1 VNSGGILFSLSDV
14 VPGSNPYDKEFALKY
29 LYCMLFILIV
39 CTASAA
45 DKVVWPLNIEI
56 SQSSSFAEFR
66 GMRLHAG
73 IDLRTQRR
81 NGLPVVAIA
90 DGFVSR
96 VGVQFRGYGYALYI
110 DHPGLNARVVYGH
123 LQDFQGPLKEYVD
136 AKLAKMGSRHGIN
149 DFFTPERFPVKKG
162 QVVALSGESGSGPPH
177 LHFEMRNF
185 SDEPLAPAMFGY
197 RPVDRIIPVF
207 HHFYIEP
214 LSYACVID
222 GSFLPQRYNLSKKT
236 AVLYQLNPVPAVFGK
251 IGLQAGISDTNGDG
265 NRYGVENINLE
276 VNDTMLI
283 ERVFHR
289 YTYDQSRQATWVYDY
304 FKSNQKGTGYVYTLF
319 KWPFDTLYF
328 SAGHPAW
335 SGIFDAGSFAGNCAE
350 FSINAEDFGGNRI
363 SAVGSIV
370 NHPLDFASEIEA
382 SELSSFSFDSFE
394 QTDYT
399 LVVIGTRGK
408 GPKITKEAGMVTCRD
423 SRGETA
429 KLKALFGDTRVEIAF
444 PKEKRWQHG
453 AWLGERQILPETML
467 VGPEGATLSP
477 LPDASVV
484 FARNSLHFP
493 TFCSFLRTIEKPVP
507 GGNAKRGILK
517 PYSAVWTLMPSE
529 KVFDAEAKISIRPES
544 YSGSLQKLGIYN
556 VSESGKYSHNG
567 EKVEQGVLTFTTRTG
582 GSFVILED
590 LIAPVLSYSRK
601 DKNYHLGPV
610 YVFRVSDLGEGVDY
624 LSASAT
630 VAGKKTEVYSDPDKA
645 EIYVVRPA
653 GSNHKVSLEVRDNAG
668 NNGSI
673 SRTIK

>member
-1 VNSGGILFSLSDV
+1 MR
-14 VPGSNPYDKEFALKY
+14 Y
-29 LYCMLFILIV
+29 LCCLLFIIIV

-45 DKVVWPLNIEI
+45 DKVVWPLKIEI

-81 NGLPVVAIA
+81 NGQAVVAIA
-90 DGFVSR
+90 DGFISR

-110 DHPGLNARVVYGH
+110 DHPSLNARVVYGH
-123 LQDFQGPLKEYVD
+123 LQDFQGPLKEYID

-149 DFFTPERFPVKKG
+149 DFFTPDRFPVKKG
-162 QVVALSGESGSGPPH
+162 QVIALSGESGSGPPH

-214 LSYACVID
+214 MSYGCVID
-222 GSFLPQRYNLSKKT
+222 GSFLPKRYNLAKKT
-236 AVLYQLNPVPAVFGK
+236 SVLYKLNPVPAVSGK

-265 NRYGVENINLE
+265 NRYGVENVSLE
-276 VNDTMLI
+276 VNGSALL

-289 YTYDQSRQATWVYDY
+289 YSYEQSRQATWIYDY

-328 SAGHPAW
+328 AAGFPAW
-335 SGIFDAGSFAGNCAE
+335 SGVFDPRSYAGNCAE
-350 FSINAEDFGGNRI
+350 FAVNAEDFGGNRI
-363 SAVGSIV
+363 SAVGTIV
-370 NHPLDFASEIEA
+370 NQPVDFSKDIDTSEI
-382 SELSSFSFDSFE
+382 SGFSFDWFE
-394 QTDYT
+394 QTDHT
-399 LVVIGTRGK
+399 LVAIGARSK
-408 GPKITKEAGMVTCRD
+408 GTKVSKSAGMIACRD
-423 SRGETA
+423 SRGEIA
-429 KLKALFGDTRVEIAF
+429 KLLVLLSDTRVEIAF

-453 AWLGERQILPETML
+453 AWLGDRQILPETTL
-467 VGPEGATLSP
+467 VGPEGAILAMAP
-477 LPDASVV
+477 GAQAV

-493 TFCSFLRTIEKPVP
+493 TFCSFARTIEKPSP
-507 GGNAKRGILK
+507 GGSSKRGFLK
-517 PYSAVWTLMPSE
+517 PYSAAWTLAPAE
-529 KVFDAEAKISIRPES
+529 KVFDAEVKVSINPEN
-544 YSGSLQKLGIYN
+544 YSGSLQKLGVYN
-556 VSESGKYSHNG
+556 VSTSGAYSHNG
-567 EKVEQGVLTFTTRTG
+567 EKIEQGSLTFTTRAG

-590 LIAPVLSYSRK
+590 LRAPVLSYSRK
-601 DKNYHLGPV
+601 DKDYHLGPV
-610 YVFRVSDLGEGVDY
+610 YVFKVSDLGEGVDY

-630 VAGKKTEVYSDPDKA
+630 VAGKKAEVYSDPDKA
-645 EIYVVRPA
+645 EIYVVRPT
-653 GSNHKVSLEVRDNAG
+653 GSNHKVALQVRDNAG
-668 NNGSI
+668 NSGSI